1 MILEDKHI
9 DSAVACGLYGCT
21 DTGQKLLVNC
31 YDDMDLDKGLRY
43 SKSIDYLSKKAKLG
57 ITNNPLTFER
67 LYPYPMGVHRC
78 NEKRDVLYI
87 TTNEWDMLTI
97 AQVRPL
103 NYNIIAVINGLDDYT
118 AISNAFDFIH
128 EFERVVLIPT
138 SNTQKWLYEANKRIY
153 DSNTEVK
160 TVSMAYLRDCNS
172 VNDFF
177 IKYGDEETSR
187 MLAGL
192 MTDLE
197 EIGVPGVSDISTIKP
212 EDKAHIRK
220 YFTQIDMIDG
230 KTGGLESGHLWLI
243 TGHTGNGKSEFAMQL
258 SLSVVQQEGK
268 VFYYA
273 GEETKE
279 RFLSKLE
286 LKLADQKDIIKTP
299 RKLYGGR
306 YSAFDFDYSVTS
318 ETDYQI
324 KKWLRNKYFIYDDQF
339 KKGNLVENVIEML
352 ENMHKEKGVTV
363 FFLDNLMT
371 LTSEIDTQKLNSV
384 QTELTNALV
393 NFCKN
398 YNVTVVLVAHPNKSS
413 ELEIQNKD
421 VSGSFN
427 VVNLASVVITVRRA
441 TSKEMEEAKGKG
453 QHVYNSFISCTKDRP
468 TGDTFRIGAD
478 FDTVNK
484 VFIAGAR
491 PQYTWKPEQ
500 VERFKQQ
507 IQQEEFPY

>member
-9 DSAVACGLYGCT
+9 DSTVACGLYGCT

-31 YDDMDLDKGLRY
+31 YDDMDFDKGLRY
-43 SKSIDYLSKKAKLG
+43 SKSIDYLSNKAKVG
-57 ITNNPLTFER
+57 ITHNPLTFER
-67 LYPYPMGVHRC
+67 LSPFPMGIHRC
-78 NEKRDVLYI
+78 NEDRSVLYI
-87 TTNEWDMLTI
+87 TTNEWDLLTI

-103 NYNIIAVINGLDDYT
+103 EYNVIALIDNLDEYVS
-118 AISNAFDFIH
+118 ISNAFDFIH
-128 EFERVVLIPT
+128 EFNRVVLINT
-138 SNTQKWLYEANKRIY
+138 SDTQRWLYEANKRICN
-153 DSNTEVK
+153 DNVEVK
-160 TVSMAYLRDCNS
+160 TISLSYLRDCRS
-172 VNDFF
+172 VNEFLV
-177 IKYGDEETSR
+177 KYGEEATSD
-187 MLAGL
+187 MLAAL

-197 EIGVPGVSDISTIKP
+197 DVSIPGVTDISSVKS
-212 EDKAHIRK
+212 EDKTKIRK

-230 KTGGLESGHLWLI
+230 KTGGLESGGLWLI

-258 SLSVVQQEGK
+258 SLSVVQQDGK

-306 YSAFDFDYSVTS
+306 YSAFDFDYSVTY
-318 ETDYQI
+318 ETDHQI
-324 KKWLRNKYFIYDDQF
+324 KKWLKNKYFIFDGQF
-339 KKGNLVENVIEML
+339 KKNNLVDSVIEML
-352 ENMHKEKGVTV
+352 EGMHKEKGVTV

-371 LTSEIDTQKLNSV
+371 LTCEIETQKLNSI

-393 NFCKN
+393 QFCKN

-413 ELEIQNKD
+413 ELDIQNKD

-441 TSKEMEEAKGKG
+441 TAEEMQKAEAGG
-453 QHVYNSFISCTKDRP
+453 QHIYNSYISCTKDRP

-484 VFIAGAR
+484 IFIAGAR

-500 VERFKQQ
+500 VEKIKQL
-507 IQQEEFPY
+507 IRQEKFPF

>member
-1 MILEDKHI
+1 MILKDKHI

-57 ITNNPLTFER
+57 ITHNPLTFER
-67 LYPYPMGVHRC
+67 LSPYPMGIHRC
-78 NEKRDVLYI
+78 NSDRDTLYI

-103 NYNIIAVINGLDDYT
+103 KHNVIAIIDNLDEYV
-118 AISNAFDFIH
+118 AISNAFEFIH
-128 EFERVVLIPT
+128 EFKRVVLINT
-138 SNTQKWLYEANKRIY
+138 SDTQRWLYEVNKRICN
-153 DSNTEVK
+153 DNIEVK
-160 TVSMAYLRDCNS
+160 TISLSYLRDCRSINEFL
-172 VNDFF
+172 V
-177 IKYGDEETSR
+177 KYGEEATSD
-187 MLAGL
+187 MLVAL

-197 EIGVPGVSDISTIKP
+197 DISIPGVTDISSVKP
-212 EDKAHIRK
+212 EDKTKIRK

-230 KTGGLESGHLWLI
+230 KTGGLESGGLWLI

-258 SLSVVQQEGK
+258 SLSVVQQDGK

-306 YSAFDFDYSVTS
+306 YSAFDFDYSVTY
-318 ETDYQI
+318 ETDHQI
-324 KKWLRNKYFIYDDQF
+324 KKWLKNKYFIFDGQF
-339 KKGNLVENVIEML
+339 KKNNLVDSVIEML
-352 ENMHKEKGVTV
+352 EGMHKEKGVTV

-371 LTSEIDTQKLNSV
+371 LTCEIETQKLNSI

-393 NFCKN
+393 QFCKN

-413 ELEIQNKD
+413 ELDIQNKD

-441 TSKEMEEAKGKG
+441 TAEEMQKAEAGG
-453 QHVYNSFISCTKDRP
+453 QHIYNSYISCTKDRP

-484 VFIAGAR
+484 IFIAGAR

-500 VERFKQQ
+500 VEKIKQQ
-507 IQQEEFPY
+507 IRQEKFPF

>member
-1 MILEDKHI
+1 MILKDKHI

-57 ITNNPLTFER
+57 ITHNPLTFER
-67 LYPYPMGVHRC
+67 LSPYPMGIHRC
-78 NEKRDVLYI
+78 NSDRDILYI

-103 NYNIIAVINGLDDYT
+103 KHNVIAIIDSLDEYV
-118 AISNAFDFIH
+118 AISNAFEFIH
-128 EFERVVLIPT
+128 EFKRVVLINT
-138 SNTQKWLYEANKRIY
+138 SDTQRWLYEVNKRICN
-153 DSNTEVK
+153 DNIEVK
-160 TVSMAYLRDCNS
+160 TISLSYLRDCRSINEFL
-172 VNDFF
+172 V
-177 IKYGDEETSR
+177 KYGEEATSD
-187 MLAGL
+187 MLAAL

-197 EIGVPGVSDISTIKP
+197 DISIPGVTDISSVKP
-212 EDKAHIRK
+212 EDKTKIRK

-230 KTGGLESGHLWLI
+230 KTGGLESGGLWLI

-258 SLSVVQQEGK
+258 SLSVVQQDGK

-306 YSAFDFDYSVTS
+306 YSAFDFDYSVTY
-318 ETDYQI
+318 ETDHQI
-324 KKWLRNKYFIYDDQF
+324 KKWLKNKYFIFDGQF
-339 KKGNLVENVIEML
+339 KKNNLVDSVIEML
-352 ENMHKEKGVTV
+352 EGMHKEKGVTV

-371 LTSEIDTQKLNSV
+371 LTCEIETQKLNSI

-393 NFCKN
+393 QFCKN

-413 ELEIQNKD
+413 ELDIQNKD

-441 TSKEMEEAKGKG
+441 TAEEMQKAEAGG
-453 QHVYNSFISCTKDRP
+453 QHIYNSYISCTKDRP

-484 VFIAGAR
+484 IFIAGAR

-500 VERFKQQ
+500 VEKIKQQ
-507 IQQEEFPY
+507 IRQEKFPF